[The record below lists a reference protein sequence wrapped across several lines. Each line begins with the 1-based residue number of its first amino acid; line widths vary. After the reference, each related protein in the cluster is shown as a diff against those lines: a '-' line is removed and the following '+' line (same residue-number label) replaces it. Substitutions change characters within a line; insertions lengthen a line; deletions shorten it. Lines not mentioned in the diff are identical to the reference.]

1 MCMAFRWA
9 PYISLETANRPEVGV
24 LVKCSSPKL
33 QYLVGE
39 IALVLNSRDSLRS
52 AN

>member
-9 PYISLETANRPEVGV
+9 LYVSLETPNGPEVGV
-24 LVKCSSPKL
+24 LVKRSCPKL
-33 QYLVGE
+33 RYLVGE
-39 IALVLNSRDSLRS
+39 IALVLNNRDSLCS